1 MADHDEALARA
12 TPLAQAFVR
21 HEAGFAQLT
30 TIDGRGYPVTRTMTA
45 FLLDGWAVGTVQRR
59 THRRIGQWRQRP
71 QTEVLWVGTPRV
83 GATNE
88 NPHVF
93 DLGMLPPRLVS
104 VRGDAEV
111 MPEEWTEEVYRR
123 EVTAQ
128 RARGHTRAPLRTPS
142 EVAADLV
149 GVRIRPFR
157 VRLEGF
163 GDGAQSFTFDPQ
175 QQGDI

>member
-1 MADHDEALARA
+1 MADHDDVLAHTTLLARA
-12 TPLAQAFVR
+12 FVR
-21 HEAGFAQLT
+21 DEAGFAQLT
-30 TIDGRGYPVTRTMTA
+30 TVDGRGYPVTRTMTA
-45 FLLDGWAVGTVQRR
+45 FLLGGWAVGTVQRR
-59 THRRIGQWRQRP
+59 AHRRIGQWRRHP
-71 QTEVLWVGTPRV
+71 QTEVLWVGTPRE

-93 DLGMLPPRLVS
+93 DLGMLPPRVVA

-123 EVTAQ
+123 EATAQ